1 VAHFLGRLV
10 PLDALADA
18 AAQPPRPGLRRRL
31 DGGLDR
37 PDLVGDVVPGARRRL
52 RRRQRW
58 PQPERWAAL
67 VRDELGLDL
76 VQHSLDLVDLDAP
89 PGEVAAQ
96 AERVRAACDAAGLTL
111 HSTFTGLAAYSSN
124 LLLHPDPAARE
135 RARAWY
141 RRVIDFTAAAGAG
154 STGGHIG
161 AYSVDDWRDPGV
173 RRELWAELTASLAG
187 LAAYARDRGL
197 SALMAENLAAA
208 REPSTIEMMSS
219 LLTAGDGAHVPVTLC
234 LDVGHQCVPGTS
246 GDDRD
251 PYAWLERLG
260 ARARGGHLPQAGGPA
275 DHHWPFTAETN
286 AAGIIEAGRVLAALD
301 ASGATDVALVL
312 EVIPAFEQDDGQA
325 LADLRASARYWRDA
339 LARHTR

>member
-1 VAHFLGRLV
+1 MATYRLGINTCFAV
-10 PLDALADA
+10 K
-18 AAQPPRPGLRRRL
+18 
-31 DGGLDR
+31 
-37 PDLVGDVVPGARRRL
+37 
-52 RRRQRW
+52 RW

-96 AERVRAACDAAGLTL
+96 GARLREACAAVGLTL

-161 AYSVDDWRDPGV
+161 AYCVDDWRDPAA
-173 RRELWAELTASLAG
+173 RRELWAELTGSLGG

-219 LLTAGDGAHVPVTLC
+219 LLTGGDEAHVPVTLC
-234 LDVGHQCVPGTS
+234 LDVGHQCVPGTP

-260 ARARGGHLPQAGGPA
+260 RRAPVVQLQQADGQA
-275 DHHWPFTAETN
+275 DHHWPFTPETN
-286 AAGIIEAGRVLAALD
+286 ATGIISAERVLAALD

-312 EVIPAFEQDDGQA
+312 EVIPAFEQDDDEA
-325 LADLRASARYWRDA
+325 LADLVQSARYWRDA
-339 LARHTR
+339 LARHAG